1 MTLLDE
7 TCLNCYQEQTEPE
20 SNYRRQLDGTQSSFS
35 TFSSEV
41 KQLRPYL
48 KD

>member
-7 TCLNCYQEQTEPE
+7 TRLNYYQEQTELE
-20 SNYRRQLDGTQSSFS
+20 SNYRQQLDRIQFSFS

-41 KQLRPYL
+41 KQTYL
-48 KD
+48 KG